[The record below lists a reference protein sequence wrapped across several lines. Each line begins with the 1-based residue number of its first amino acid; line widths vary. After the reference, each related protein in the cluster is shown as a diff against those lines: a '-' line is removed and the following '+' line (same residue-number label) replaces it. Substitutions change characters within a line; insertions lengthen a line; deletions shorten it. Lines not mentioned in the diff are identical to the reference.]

1 MEIPPKKAHFFK
13 PILPGFK
20 NGLKIPIGFLKYLK
34 GHDHIEHVVLK
45 RAGNK
50 WLVKMNGRR
59 LEDGWEKF
67 VEEHDLQLGDILIFR
82 HEGDMDFDVSI
93 FDSTHCDT
101 EYAEYKQI
109 QEEKDKRV
117 EDENEDDEV
126 VEEKEQEE
134 DDDDDDDDEVYTLD
148 SPFGRSHFEFTIRQ
162 YCLSK
167 GFMWI
172 PKDFAFA
179 SGLINRNK
187 KFGLIIINERQTRSW
202 NLMLHSCKT
211 QAYIADG
218 WRKFSADNCLKE
230 GDRIMFEIIAKG
242 ETQIWKFQVVSNAKK
257 PMRKFQENAMEKP
270 KPNVMSSHKDFPDV
284 ETAKDMPRGRPR
296 FIYTITPSCIS
307 KYFLHVPRQFA
318 RENGLRDRKCIIT
331 IRDEQQRPWVFKL
344 YTATGNTFIAGGW
357 RNFCAANF
365 LMEGDRVMIEMF
377 SKGEQP
383 IFKIYDLRAN
393 ASLQPEEKK
402 PNLDAIRVFTQ
413 GKPKPKIKTSGKAS
427 SKVEAAYKDTNLSHS
442 HFICTIRPYSLSK
455 YFLRIPKQFAQD
467 NRLNN
472 GKCNIIMR
480 DEQSS
485 WTFSVY
491 TNGKNSIIGSGWR
504 EFCIMN
510 CLKEGDRL
518 MFEIVS
524 NGDTPIFR
532 FHDLRE
538 SPSLQAEVKMKIL
551 DAERMSDKG
560 CRLKTSSTT
569 TPESQ
574 VAASTSVDVNS
585 HFISTIKPYTI
596 KNSTLYLPLDFAK
609 SNGLMDKSEMILVDE
624 KQRSWSVWLG
634 RMGHHFGILR
644 GWTQF
649 KKANGVQV
657 GDTYKFELTYNGTIP
672 IVHFHC
678 KYSGKDAVVDGQK
691 ETSH

>member
-1 MEIPPKKAHFFK
+1 
-13 PILPGFK
+13 
-20 NGLKIPIGFLKYLK
+20 KIPIGFLKYLK

-50 WLVKMNGRR
+50 WLVRMNGRR

-126 VEEKEQEE
+126 VEDENDEEEEQEE
-134 DDDDDDDDEVYTLD
+134 DDDDDDDDDEDDEVYTHD
-148 SPFGRSHFEFTIRQ
+148 RPFGRSHFEFTIKQ
-162 YCLSK
+162 YCLSR
-167 GFMWI
+167 GFM
-172 PKDFAFA
+172 
-179 SGLINRNK
+179 
-187 KFGLIIINERQTRSW
+187 
-202 NLMLHSCKT
+202 C
-211 QAYIADG
+211 
-218 WRKFSADNCLKE
+218 
-230 GDRIMFEIIAKG
+230 
-242 ETQIWKFQVVSNAKK
+242 
-257 PMRKFQENAMEKP
+257 
-270 KPNVMSSHKDFPDV
+270 
-284 ETAKDMPRGRPR
+284 
-296 FIYTITPSCIS
+296 
-307 KYFLHVPRQFA
+307 
-318 RENGLRDRKCIIT
+318 
-331 IRDEQQRPWVFKL
+331 
-344 YTATGNTFIAGGW
+344 
-357 RNFCAANF
+357 
-365 LMEGDRVMIEMF
+365 
-377 SKGEQP
+377 
-383 IFKIYDLRAN
+383 
-393 ASLQPEEKK
+393 
-402 PNLDAIRVFTQ
+402 
-413 GKPKPKIKTSGKAS
+413 
-427 SKVEAAYKDTNLSHS
+427 
-442 HFICTIRPYSLSK
+442 
-455 YFLRIPKQFAQD
+455 IPKQFAQD

-472 GKCNIIMR
+472 RKCNIIMR

-491 TNGKNSIIGSGWR
+491 TNGKNSIIRSGWR

-532 FHDLRE
+532 FHGNFSFDSVVSINKLDLRG

-560 CRLKTSSTT
+560 RRLKTSSTT

-678 KYSGKDAVVDGQK
+678 NYSGKDAVVDGQK